1 MVSTN
6 GKAKSLGTEFTIEAR
21 KTWAAALPEP
31 TLAEN
36 AVTVLEKRYLRR
48 GADLE
53 LEETP
58 KDLFARVAYHVA
70 QGREAEAT
78 QYYTAMANGEFMP
91 NSPTLFNAG
100 TGNGLGLSAC
110 YILIPEDSLESIVQV
125 KADLMMIQ
133 KAGGGVG
140 YDFSR
145 LRPRGCLVRSC
156 GATTDGP
163 LPFIDSFC
171 SDTNAIQQ
179 GAKRRGAQ
187 MGMLWV
193 WHPDIWDF
201 IHAKED
207 LSRWQNMN
215 VSVKVTDEF
224 MQSVIDD
231 PQAPHRVHH
240 NEWGEG
246 ILIRNKETG
255 KVTSAKDGEHHPD
268 ISTPVTVGELFNEI
282 CIRAWTTGEPGLAF
296 WDQVTRDWVFS
307 GSGMYPIEA
316 TNPCGEIPG
325 EDGMSCNLASLNL
338 AKLFRQGKMNFDGNR
353 YTELI
358 QETVRFLDGVVEVNQ
373 FPVEKI
379 AQMNKETRRIGLG
392 VMGFADLLFQLQ
404 VPYDSDEG
412 RDIARNMS
420 QILRV
425 EALNESVELA
435 RLKGAFPAAIHSDYE
450 GQAPRNAY
458 QTMIAPTGT
467 ISIFADCSC
476 GIEPLYSLAFTRRV
490 MRDGDG
496 IFTEM
501 TEVNPYFKAA
511 LEELADNPHDVDLAI
526 AYAADHGTIRGFKG
540 VLSER
545 DEWQKLVEVFQTAK
559 DVSMRGHV
567 LMQAAWQEGLDQAC
581 SKTINLPNEASLEDV
596 QDAYK
601 LAWQNG
607 CKGITVY
614 RDGCRDGIE
623 GQVQPMGLTKKVTD
637 TGPDLTVEDVLPKEQ
652 MADMKQ
658 LAAKYFDDVEIDR
671 GALENLPDIRES
683 LTIKQRTPLGT
694 MHVTIVHEGGEAKE
708 IFGQITKSGEQPAAD
723 VEAICRLASLVLRLG
738 GTIEMVLK
746 QLERIGSS
754 QLMLTAHGK
763 IMSIPDGL
771 GVAIKRGMRELQ
783 NSADSEWV
791 AEAVDRTTKKQ
802 QRKEIALYREVCPE
816 CSAVLYDNSGCQSC
830 TDPAC
835 GYARC

>member
-1 MVSTN
+1 
-6 GKAKSLGTEFTIEAR
+6 
-21 KTWAAALPEP
+21 
-31 TLAEN
+31 
-36 AVTVLEKRYLRR
+36 
-48 GADLE
+48 
-53 LEETP
+53 
-58 KDLFARVAYHVA
+58 
-70 QGREAEAT
+70 
-78 QYYTAMANGEFMP
+78 
-91 NSPTLFNAG
+91 
-100 TGNGLGLSAC
+100 
-110 YILIPEDSLESIVQV
+110 
-125 KADLMMIQ
+125 
-133 KAGGGVG
+133 
-140 YDFSR
+140 
-145 LRPRGCLVRSC
+145 
-156 GATTDGP
+156 
-163 LPFIDSFC
+163 
-171 SDTNAIQQ
+171 
-179 GAKRRGAQ
+179 
-187 MGMLWV
+187 
-193 WHPDIWDF
+193 
-201 IHAKED
+201 
-207 LSRWQNMN
+207 
-215 VSVKVTDEF
+215 
-224 MQSVIDD
+224 
-231 PQAPHRVHH
+231 
-240 NEWGEG
+240 
-246 ILIRNKETG
+246 
-255 KVTSAKDGEHHPD
+255 
-268 ISTPVTVGELFNEI
+268 
-282 CIRAWTTGEPGLAF
+282 
-296 WDQVTRDWVFS
+296 
-307 GSGMYPIEA
+307 
-316 TNPCGEIPG
+316 
-325 EDGMSCNLASLNL
+325 
-338 AKLFRQGKMNFDGNR
+338 
-353 YTELI
+353 
-358 QETVRFLDGVVEVNQ
+358 
-373 FPVEKI
+373 
-379 AQMNKETRRIGLG
+379 
-392 VMGFADLLFQLQ
+392 
-404 VPYDSDEG
+404 
-412 RDIARNMS
+412 
-420 QILRV
+420 
-425 EALNESVELA
+425 
-435 RLKGAFPAAIHSDYE
+435 
-450 GQAPRNAY
+450 
-458 QTMIAPTGT
+458 
-467 ISIFADCSC
+467 
-476 GIEPLYSLAFTRRV
+476 
-490 MRDGDG
+490 
-496 IFTEM
+496 
-501 TEVNPYFKAA
+501 
-511 LEELADNPHDVDLAI
+511 VDLAI